1 MENPII
7 ENIYTRRS
15 IRNYKNKKI
24 QKKNIQELLN
34 AAVMAPS
41 ARDKQP
47 CHYTIIQNKKL
58 MKKLSDIALSK
69 PRLIN
74 LGIKLMLKARKTDSI
89 FYNAPLLIII
99 SGKKGYSYLETDA
112 NLAVQTLFLAAHSFG
127 IGSCY
132 IGLANTLQ
140 DDEEARKLMKL
151 PKDHSIA
158 SFLIFGYPEEDKPV
172 PQREPKIL
180 NWI

>member
-1 MENPII
+1 MKNPVL

-15 IRNYKNKKI
+15 IRKYKSKKLTK
-24 QKKNIQELLN
+24 QTIQELLD

-47 CHYTIIQNKKL
+47 CYYTIIQNKKI
-58 MKKLSDIALSK
+58 MKRLSDIALSK

-74 LGIKLMLKARKTDSI
+74 LGVKLLLKSRNTDSI
-89 FYNAPLLIII
+89 FYNAPLLIVI
-99 SGKKGYSYLETDA
+99 SGKKGYNYLEADA
-112 NLAVQTLFLAAHSFG
+112 NLSAQTLFLAAHSLG

-140 DDEEARKLMKL
+140 EDDEARKIIKI
-151 PKDHSIA
+151 PKNHEIV
-158 SFLIFGYPEEDKPV
+158 SFLIFGYPDERIPV
-172 PQREPKIL
+172 PNREPKIL
-180 NWI
+180 NWL